1 MGVSQ
6 CAIADTVVDRVGVLF
21 QIAADGLGKLLL
33 LQHGD
38 DLACQLL
45 DQLLLFL
52 RRVLV
57 IGGAEEIFQ
66 HPRAVDVA
74 IRIEKE

>member
-1 MGVSQ
+1 MSVSQ

-33 LQHGD
+33 LQRGD
-38 DLACQLL
+38 NAACQLL
-45 DQLLLFL
+45 DQFLFLL

-57 IGGAEEIFQ
+57 VGLNLKAT
-66 HPRAVDVA
+66 AY
-74 IRIEKE
+74 

>member
-6 CAIADTVVDRVGVLF
+6 FSISNSIIDGVGVLF
-21 QIAADGLGKLLL
+21 QIAADGLGKLLI
-33 LQHGD
+33 LQCGD
-38 DLACQLL
+38 NAACQLL

-57 IGGAEEIFQ
+57 IGGAEEILQ
-66 HPRAVDVA
+66 HPSAVA
-74 IRIEKE
+74 

>member
-6 CAIADTVVDRVGVLF
+6 RTVADAVIDRVGVLF
-21 QIAADGLGKLLL
+21 QIAADGLGKLLI
-33 LQHGD
+33 LQCGD
-38 DLACQLL
+38 NAACQLL

-52 RRVLV
+52 CCVLV

-66 HPRAVDVA
+66 HLST
-74 IRIEKE
+74 IT